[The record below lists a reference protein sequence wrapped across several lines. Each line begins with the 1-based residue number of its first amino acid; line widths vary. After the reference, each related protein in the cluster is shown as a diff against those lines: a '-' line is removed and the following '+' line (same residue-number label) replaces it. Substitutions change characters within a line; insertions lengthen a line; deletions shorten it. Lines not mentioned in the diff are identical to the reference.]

1 MSSIV
6 IAGDTSGSVTLA
18 APAVA
23 GTVTVTLPSASG
35 TMATTAG
42 LSSYATLA
50 TPSFTSTIGVGSAT
64 ASASGAGITF
74 PSTQSASSD
83 ANTLDDYEEGTWSAS
98 GITAINCTGAS
109 FSEGLYTKI
118 GNIVHIQG
126 KFTLT
131 ITTANTL
138 TYVNMAAPFTP
149 VNIISGS
156 LMDNGSLIA
165 GAGQVHSNGQAYAF
179 FAASAS
185 EPAGATTWYINAQY
199 QV

>member
-1 MSSIV
+1 MASI
-6 IAGDTSGSVTLA
+6 INAATSGGLITTADTSGVLQLQT
-18 APAVA
+18 A
-23 GTVTVTLPSASG
+23 GTTAVTVDAAGGVKTLNTISVG
-35 TMATTAG
+35 N
-42 LSSYATLA
+42 A
-50 TPSFTSTIGVGSAT
+50 TP
-64 ASASGAGITF
+64 SASGAGITF
-74 PSTQSASSD
+74 PATQSASTD

-98 GITAINCTGAS
+98 GITEVNCTGAS
-109 FSEGLYTKI
+109 FSEGRYTKI